1 MAFEISDVHCIDVY
15 YWLFQVGMDTSLI
28 VEDLTPNNSVPDKS
42 AVMAFLREL
51 RSILS
56 LPKPVSVEPDKVLE
70 FQLGWFHKA
79 GYFAKEVAHV
89 IQAEQEQ
96 ECDRVQ
102 AENEERK
109 EQVTIWWTKIP

>member
-1 MAFEISDVHCIDVY
+1 MAFEILDVHCIDVN
-15 YWLFQVGMDTSLI
+15 YWLFQVGIDTSLI
-28 VEDLTPNNSVPDKS
+28 VEDLTPDNSVPDKS

-70 FQLGWFHKA
+70 FQLGWFRKA

-89 IQAEQEQ
+89 IQAEQER
-96 ECDRVQ
+96 ECDR

-109 EQVTIWWTKIP
+109 EQVTIFWTKK